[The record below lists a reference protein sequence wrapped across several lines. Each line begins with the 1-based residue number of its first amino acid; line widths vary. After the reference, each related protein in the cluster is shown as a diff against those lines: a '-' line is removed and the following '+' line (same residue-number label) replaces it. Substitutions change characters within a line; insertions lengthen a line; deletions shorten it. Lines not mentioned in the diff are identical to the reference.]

1 MRRGM
6 PVNVKGSSPAH
17 NSSPSPA
24 SLGGVGIVFQ
34 AGQPGGGLVVASLA
48 VDGPADQ
55 SGQVLACD
63 CELRG
68 QGCQQH
74 AASASASA
82 DGGGEEAVG
91 GGGSSGETV
100 VVIIALAI
108 ILCGGG
114 GLIW

>member
-63 CELRG
+63 KSMSKRVFVPACVCDMYV
-68 QGCQQH
+68 QFM
-74 AASASASA
+74 
-82 DGGGEEAVG
+82 
-91 GGGSSGETV
+91 
-100 VVIIALAI
+100 
-108 ILCGGG
+108 
-114 GLIW
+114 